1 MALEGFSYG
10 WLVIAA
16 GAFFLALEVFSP
28 GFFLLV
34 PGTVLIIMGILLLL
48 GVDMFSSNLGIVL
61 GIAIAIASAAVTVF
75 IYSRMTSP
83 DSKPFTM
90 SMDSL
95 AGKEG
100 ILTKSADEETMD
112 GKAIVEGQIWSARS
126 AKGTITE
133 GKKIKVISSKGVHIV
148 VEEVE

>member
-10 WLVIAA
+10 WLVVLA

-34 PGTVLIIMGILLLL
+34 PGTVLIIIGILILL
-48 GVDMFSSNLGIVL
+48 GVDIFNSNLGIII
-61 GIAIAIASAAVTVF
+61 GITVAIAAAIGTVL
-75 IYSRMTSP
+75 IYGRLTRP
-83 DSKPFTM
+83 DSKPYTL

-95 AGKEG
+95 VGKEG
-100 ILTKSADEETMD
+100 LLTVAADENSMN
-112 GKAIVEGQIWSARS
+112 GKARIEGQVWSARS
-126 AKGTITE
+126 NGGTISE
-133 GKKIKVISSKGVHIV
+133 GKKIKVIASKGVHIV